1 MTNELRIGDTILWAG
16 SWGNEPYKEAT
27 IETIEID
34 CEHGEGSKVSSVDW
48 EAVVDR
54 TVTVVLDNNHWAYG
68 FQIKP
73 LEKVVT

>member
-1 MTNELRIGDTILWAG
+1 MNELRIGDTVLWSG
-16 SWGNEPYKEAT
+16 SWGNDTEQEVVVER
-27 IETIEID
+27 IEVD
-34 CEHGEGSKVSSVDW
+34 CSNDEGTKVDSVDW

-73 LEKVVT
+73 VEMVT

>member
-1 MTNELRIGDTILWAG
+1 MNELRIGDTVLWSG
-16 SWGNEPYKEAT
+16 SWGNDTEQEVVVER
-27 IETIEID
+27 IEVD
-34 CEHGEGSKVSSVDW
+34 CSNDEGTEVDSVDW

-73 LEKVVT
+73 VEMVT